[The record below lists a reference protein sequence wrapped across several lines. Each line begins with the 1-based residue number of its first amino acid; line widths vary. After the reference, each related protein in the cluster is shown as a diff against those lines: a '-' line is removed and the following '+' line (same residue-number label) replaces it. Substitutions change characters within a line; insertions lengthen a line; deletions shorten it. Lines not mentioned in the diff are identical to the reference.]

1 MAVEFKTTTYTTGQ
15 EILVFPDHYVAVA
28 HTFNQNDAAAT
39 MVDGR
44 KIVKA
49 GTVYPTNDG
58 DAIGVVFY
66 DCDVTDGDAT
76 GALLRHGWL
85 KKSKLPVDIAAA
97 ARAVLPMI
105 DVLPV

>member
-1 MAVEFKTTTYTTGQ
+1 MAVAYTTNSYTTNKQ
-15 EILVFPDHYVAVA
+15 ILVFPDHYVAVA
-28 HTFNQNDAAAT
+28 QTFSQNDSAAT
-39 MVDGR
+39 TVGSR

-85 KKSKLPVDIAAA
+85 KKSALPATIAAS
-97 ARAVLPMI
+97 ARAALPMI